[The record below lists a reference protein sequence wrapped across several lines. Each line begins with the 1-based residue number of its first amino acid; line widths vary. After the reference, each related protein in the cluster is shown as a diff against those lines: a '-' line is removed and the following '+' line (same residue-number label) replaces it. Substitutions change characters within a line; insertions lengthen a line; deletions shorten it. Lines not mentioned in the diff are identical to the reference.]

1 MCLRYYAD
9 IGQITAGNFLK
20 FQHPDGGYT
29 DLTVFQRNRL
39 YNEGNPS
46 INRSYRFACPLDLP
60 IFSFVA
66 DYDLH
71 VYVFLRR
78 KS

>member
-9 IGQITAGNFLK
+9 IGKITAGNFLK
-20 FQHPDGGYT
+20 FQYPDGGYT
-29 DLTVFQRNRL
+29 YLPVFPRHRL
-39 YNEGNPS
+39 YNERNPS

-60 IFSFVA
+60 IFCFVA
-66 DYDLH
+66 GNDLH